1 MLSSVELQCLQVFIN
16 ELNLIKAQ
24 IGDDSNSGFRASFE
38 GWQELYATKSY
49 LEKRI
54 KTIQSHRI
62 TGE

>member
-16 ELNLIKAQ
+16 ELNMIKAQ
-24 IGDDSNSGFRASFE
+24 IGDDPHSNFE

>member
-16 ELNLIKAQ
+16 ELNLIKVQ
-24 IGDDSNSGFRASFE
+24 IGDDPHSNKQG
-38 GWQELYATKSY
+38 ELYATKSY

-54 KTIQSHRI
+54 ETIQSHRI